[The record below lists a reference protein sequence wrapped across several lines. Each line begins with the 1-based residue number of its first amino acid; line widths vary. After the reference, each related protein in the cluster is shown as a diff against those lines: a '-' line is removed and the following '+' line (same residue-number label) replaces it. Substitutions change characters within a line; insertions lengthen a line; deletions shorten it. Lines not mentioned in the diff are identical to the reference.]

1 MILRVATRGGHTQK
15 KTSVIPF
22 TPYPPSTSG
31 TKRNTSKHAG
41 CRGAQVEHKRNKTE
55 QQVEQ
60 TGGTAA

>member
-1 MILRVATRGGHTQK
+1 MIIRADARGGTRNK

-41 CRGAQVEHKRNKTE
+41 CRGAQVEHKRNKVE

-60 TGGTAA
+60 IGGTTA